1 MVAININTSKPY
13 CVDIESENFDTFADR
28 IIPKDKNY
36 LAVISQKVEK
46 LYGKLLNIPSDKKFI
61 LKDGEKEK
69 NFKNYLRILDR
80 AFKLG
85 LKRNDTFLAIGGGV
99 VGDLTGFAAAT
110 YMRGIGYIQVPTTL
124 LSCVD
129 SSVGGKTAVNTDYGK
144 NLVGAFYQPDE
155 VFINPE
161 FLKTLDDK
169 QFKSGLGE
177 VIKYGFIERSCF
189 GEYNLLGYL
198 SENCENILKRD
209 EKILSRLIEIC
220 INLKKSVV
228 ERDEKEKDLRRILN
242 FGHTLAHAIEKIT
255 DYKKHTHGE
264 AVVEGMKFAFDAANR
279 KGLIDENYKFFALD
293 LIQKFGFE
301 DLPKYDMQ
309 KLSDLMKSD
318 KKANANSIV
327 FVLPT
332 DYAAVQAFEI
342 AD

>member
-1 MVAININTSKPY
+1 M
-13 CVDIESENFDTFADR
+13 
-28 IIPKDKNY
+28 
-36 LAVISQKVEK
+36 
-46 LYGKLLNIPSDKKFI
+46 
-61 LKDGEKEK
+61 
-69 NFKNYLRILDR
+69 
-80 AFKLG
+80 
-85 LKRNDTFLAIGGGV
+85 
-99 VGDLTGFAAAT
+99 
-110 YMRGIGYIQVPTTL
+110 
-124 LSCVD
+124 
-129 SSVGGKTAVNTDYGK
+129 
-144 NLVGAFYQPDE
+144 
-155 VFINPE
+155 
-161 FLKTLDDK
+161 
-169 QFKSGLGE
+169 
-177 VIKYGFIERSCF
+177 
-189 GEYNLLGYL
+189 
-198 SENCENILKRD
+198 
-209 EKILSRLIEIC
+209 
-220 INLKKSVV
+220 KKSVV
-228 ERDEKEKDLRRILN
+228 ERDEKENDLRRILN

>member
-13 CVDIESENFDTFADR
+13 CVNIESENFDTFADR

-198 SENCENILKRD
+198 SENSQNILNRD

-293 LIQKFGFE
+293 LIQKFGFK